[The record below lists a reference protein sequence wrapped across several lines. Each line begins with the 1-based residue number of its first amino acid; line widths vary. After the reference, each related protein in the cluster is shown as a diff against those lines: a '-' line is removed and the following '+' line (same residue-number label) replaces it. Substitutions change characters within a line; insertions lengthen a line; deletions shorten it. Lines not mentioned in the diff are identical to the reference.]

1 MPEGPGNLIIVSAAA
16 LASVLFGIGLLL
28 WGDRLNLRSHQ
39 ALVTV
44 ATLLITVA
52 IAQSTSNTAALSL
65 ASFYVF
71 IACDAAFFF
80 TWMMAAA
87 QITFAVA
94 CCMTVLASRPDL
106 PWWSG
111 LIASGATFAVGGVV
125 GVLGRLASDAD
136 VDVLTGL
143 LNRRG
148 FDRVLNHE
156 IARVPRSGLRP
167 ALVLFNVDR
176 FSSIND
182 QHGYRAGDA
191 VLRDIAESWRDIL
204 APKQVLARYG
214 GDEFALLLPDTN
226 EQGAIAITER
236 FRTAISMGCSAGVT
250 SWQPGES
257 ASFLVSRADVG
268 LYRAKQAGR
277 NRTVLESSR
286 RPPLAVE
293 LLEALAR
300 ENLDVHYQPIVSLD
314 GGKATTVGVEALV
327 RWTSET
333 QPDATPDEIVRVAEE
348 NDLISSLDKF
358 VMNRACHD
366 AHKLQEVFPDRPL
379 ILNVNVSGL
388 ELVDNDYVSHI
399 DDVLR
404 ASG

>member
-1 MPEGPGNLIIVSAAA
+1 MRAPSALATSTVMARTTGALFLMGGLLGVWITALMPEGPGNLIIVSAAA
-16 LASVLFGIGLLL
+16 LASVLFGIGLLI
-28 WGDRLNLRSHQ
+28 WGDRLHLRSHQ

-44 ATLLITVA
+44 ATLLITIA

-65 ASFYVF
+65 ATFYVF

-80 TWMMAAA
+80 SWMMAAA
-87 QITFAVA
+87 QIGFAVA

-111 LIASGATFAVGGVV
+111 LIASGATVAVGGVV

-136 VDVLTGL
+136 IDVLTGL

-156 IARVPRSGLRP
+156 IARVPRSGTRP

-176 FSSIND
+176 FGSIND
-182 QHGYRAGDA
+182 QHGYRAGDG
-191 VLRDIAESWRDIL
+191 VLRDIAESWSDIL

-250 SWQPGES
+250 SC
-257 ASFLVSRADVG
+257 SRANPHPSLSAAPTSVCIAPSRPVG
-268 LYRAKQAGR
+268 TGP
-277 NRTVLESSR
+277 SSNPR
-286 RPPLAVE
+286 GGLRWLSNSSK
-293 LLEALAR
+293 R
-300 ENLDVHYQPIVSLD
+300 SL
-314 GGKATTVGVEALV
+314 GST
-327 RWTSET
+327 WTCITS
-333 QPDATPDEIVRVAEE
+333 R
-348 NDLISSLDKF
+348 
-358 VMNRACHD
+358 
-366 AHKLQEVFPDRPL
+366 
-379 ILNVNVSGL
+379 
-388 ELVDNDYVSHI
+388 
-399 DDVLR
+399 
-404 ASG
+404 